1 MLAYVTWLA
10 SLRFPRAPL
19 LFPPPNVPC
28 VWAPGKGH
36 NSGPV
41 EKQTAEGPHPRPAET
56 TVHISAQGT
65 SDTLQTP
72 VPPWPTSGSSAAQS
86 EGAPSDVH
94 VWHRW
99 AKGGSRLS
107 GPHPTSP
114 LYPTQILPPIQR
126 PYGLAQGQTH
136 SGRTAG
142 PPRT

>member
-72 VPPWPTSGSSAAQS
+72 VPPLAHVRQLCSPIRGGTLGCARVAQV
-86 EGAPSDVH
+86 G
-94 VWHRW
+94 
-99 AKGGSRLS
+99 
-107 GPHPTSP
+107 
-114 LYPTQILPPIQR
+114 
-126 PYGLAQGQTH
+126 
-136 SGRTAG
+136 
-142 PPRT
+142 